1 MVTRCGAWVTIVGN
15 IKCTHVN
22 KWPLIETGLLVMRSS
37 TKFRDDRKISSVFL
51 ARISR

>member
-15 IKCTHVN
+15 TKCTHVN
-22 KWPLIETGLLVMRSS
+22 KWPLIETGLLVSW
-37 TKFRDDRKISSVFL
+37 TKCRDGRKISSVFL